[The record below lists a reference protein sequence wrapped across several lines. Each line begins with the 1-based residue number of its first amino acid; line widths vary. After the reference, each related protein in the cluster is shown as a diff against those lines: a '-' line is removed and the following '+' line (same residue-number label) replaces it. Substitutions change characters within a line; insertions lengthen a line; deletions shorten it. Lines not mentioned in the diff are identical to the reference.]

1 MLLLALL
8 TTSALAFQTLDSSE
22 GTALQWAEMP
32 VYYSIDATLA
42 PQELGADETS
52 AAIRAGLQAWNHVEL
67 SSAELVEGEPTAWDR
82 QESGDVFWV
91 EDWEW
96 DADVLAL
103 TSTWSTT
110 SGEIVAFEIAI
121 NASPDTP
128 WTLTGSDEGWDLQNT
143 IAHEAGHV
151 LGLAHNEDD
160 RETTMYPT
168 ASKGETLKRDL
179 ALDDKDGVTY
189 LYPWSEGQG
198 GLDLA
203 ELGCSTTGGPAP
215 WAALLLPLLALARRR
230 TS

>member
-8 TTSALAFQTLDSSE
+8 TSSALAFETLDSAE
-22 GTALQWAEMP
+22 GVALQWARMP

-42 PQELGADETS
+42 PQDLGADETS
-52 AAIRAGLQAWNHVEL
+52 EAIRTGLEAWNHVQS
-67 SSAELVEGEPTAWDR
+67 SSAELLEGEPDPWGSQDR
-82 QESGDVFWV
+82 GEVFWV

-110 SGEIVAFEIAI
+110 SGTIMAFEIAI
-121 NASPDTP
+121 NADPDTP
-128 WTLTGSDEGWDLQNT
+128 WTLDGSDEGWDLQNT

-151 LGLAHNEDD
+151 LGLAHNETDD
-160 RETTMYPT
+160 QATMYPT

-179 ALDDKDGVTY
+179 ALDDKEGITW
-189 LYPWSEGQG
+189 LYPWAAGRG
-198 GLDLA
+198 GFDLA
-203 ELGCSTTGGPAP
+203 ELGCSTAGGTAP